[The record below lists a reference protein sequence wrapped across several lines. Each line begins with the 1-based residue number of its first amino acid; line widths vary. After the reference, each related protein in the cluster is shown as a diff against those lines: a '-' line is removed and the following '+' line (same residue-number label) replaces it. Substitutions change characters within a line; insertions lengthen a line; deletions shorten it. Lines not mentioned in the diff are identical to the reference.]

1 MHMWRTFM
9 CPMSIENCSVVNV
22 KWRLNRIIHRNG
34 VGSDSSID
42 YTIVKYAVCTLYSD
56 RQCSNFSLLL
66 HLFIITK
73 QILFIIIHWPTATTT
88 KPSRK
93 KTLTDR
99 YEQRTWKTKSFSRC
113 LLVMGARFSIRYCC
127 MKRKIWQQSQSQ
139 SIQITTSR

>member
-73 QILFIIIHWPTATTT
+73 QILFIIIQWPTATTT

-93 KTLTDR
+93 KHWTL
-99 YEQRTWKTKSFSRC
+99 WTKDMKNQKFFPMFTCNGSPFQHTI
-113 LLVMGARFSIRYCC
+113 LLHETENM
-127 MKRKIWQQSQSQ
+127 
-139 SIQITTSR
+139 TTIPEPKHTNNN